1 MREEDWESLIMK
13 ERLVP
18 GRSVRLTRRASM
30 ECHLYHEERPARLPS
45 HLGSRLDLPLST
57 IRFHQDF

>member
-1 MREEDWESLIMK
+1 MK

-18 GRSVRLTRRASM
+18 GRPFKLAWRVSM
-30 ECHLYHEERPARLPS
+30 EGHLYLKERPPRLSS

-57 IRFHQDF
+57 IGFHQDF